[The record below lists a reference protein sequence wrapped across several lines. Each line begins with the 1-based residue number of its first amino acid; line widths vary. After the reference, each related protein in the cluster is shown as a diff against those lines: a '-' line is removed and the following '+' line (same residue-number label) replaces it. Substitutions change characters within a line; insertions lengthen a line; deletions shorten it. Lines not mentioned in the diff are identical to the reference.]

1 MSLLGMH
8 TLYVIIFLGIGIFT
22 LTTFIYYIINITG
35 SKRFSRE
42 HTRDDLDPSDVTI
55 CIPVY
60 KEDPAIFTECITA
73 VSSQG
78 SKFVVVGDS
87 SYEPYK
93 TIVESHGG
101 LFVHKPLR
109 EGQKKAIARSMDFVE
124 TPYVLIMDSDTILPE
139 GAVSSMVSHF
149 VDGVGGVG
157 PYIGIKNTGSP
168 VAYGAEF
175 VERTREIVYRAMSAH
190 GSVMHLDG
198 PCVMYRTDLIKPFI
212 LSDDFLNFK
221 IFGKTTQL
229 GEDWLMALHALTSGF
244 KLVKDYNVRVETYPQ
259 KTLKKFYK
267 QSLRWSRSEWVRF
280 GMEFKT
286 GNTFRKG
293 KFYTF
298 ELVYTY
304 MLPFIGIAAFLL
316 RTIPIMIVQLHHPNP
331 TLLNLIESVAFFDN
345 AHRGHPAG
353 VLYDLSL
360 MGINFTGSG
369 IFVLTVA
376 GKITKE
382 RLKTMAYGALAMGI
396 LFVTTVYGAFTFW
409 KEPKWGTR

>member
-1 MSLLGMH
+1 MHLLY
-8 TLYVIIFLGIGIFT
+8 LSVFLGIGVLT
-22 LTTFIYYIINITG
+22 LTTFTYYIINIMG

-42 HTRDDLDPSDVTI
+42 NTRSDLSPSDVTI

-60 KEDPAIFTECITA
+60 KEDPEIFEECINS
-73 VSSQG
+73 VSAQG

-87 SYEPYK
+87 SLEPYK
-93 TIVESHGG
+93 TIVEAQGG
-101 LFVHKPLR
+101 IFVHKPVR
-109 EGQKKAIARSMDFVE
+109 EGQKKAIGKSMEYVD

-149 VDGVGGVG
+149 VEGVGGVG
-157 PYIGIKNTGSP
+157 PNIGIKNTGTP

-175 VERTREIVYRAMSAH
+175 VERTREIVYRSMSAH

-212 LSDDFLNFK
+212 TSDDFLNFK
-221 IFGKTTQL
+221 VFGKTTQL
-229 GEDWLMALHALTSGF
+229 GEDWLMALHALTSDL
-244 KLVKDYNVRVETYPQ
+244 KLVKDYNVRVEIYPQ
-259 KTLKKFYK
+259 KTFKKFFK

-286 GNTFRKG
+286 GNAFKHGR
-293 KFYTF
+293 FYTF

-304 MLPFIGIAAFLL
+304 MMPFIAIAALFL
-316 RTIPIMIVQLHHPNP
+316 RTLPVLLFQLHHPDPNLFAFIGKV
-331 TLLNLIESVAFFDN
+331 TFLGNIDHFGSIRGLFDSLLF
-345 AHRGHPAG
+345 
-353 VLYDLSL
+353 
-360 MGINFTGSG
+360 GINFTGSG

-376 GKITKE
+376 GKINGE
-382 RLKTMAYGALAMGI
+382 RLKTLGYGAVAMGL

>member
-1 MSLLGMH
+1 MHLLY
-8 TLYVIIFLGIGIFT
+8 LSIFLGIGILT
-22 LTTFIYYIINITG
+22 LTTFSYYIINILG

-42 HTRDDLDPSDVTI
+42 HTRSDLSPNDVTI

-60 KEDPAIFTECITA
+60 NEGPEIFKECINS
-73 VSSQG
+73 VSIQG

-87 SYEPYK
+87 SLEPYK
-93 TIVESHGG
+93 SIVESQGG
-101 LFVHKPLR
+101 LFVHKPVR
-109 EGQKKAIARSMDFVE
+109 EGQKKAIAKSMDYVD

-149 VDGVGGVG
+149 VEGVGGVG
-157 PYIGIKNTGSP
+157 PNIGIKNTGTP

-175 VERTREIVYRAMSAH
+175 VERTREVVYRSMSAH

-198 PCVMYRTDLIKPFI
+198 ACVMYRTDLIKPFI
-212 LSDDFLNFK
+212 VSDDFLNFK

-229 GEDWLMALHALTSGF
+229 GEDWLMALRALTSDL

-259 KTLKKFYK
+259 KTFKKFYK

-286 GNTFRKG
+286 RNAMKQG

-304 MLPFIGIAAFLL
+304 LLPFIGIVAFFL
-316 RTIPIMIVQLHHPNP
+316 RALPIILHQLHHPDP
-331 TLLNLIESVAFFDN
+331 SFFDFIRTAAFLGDPHN
-345 AHRGHPAG
+345 VHPGSA
-353 VLYDLSL
+353 LFNFSL
-360 MGINFTGSG
+360 FGINATGSG
-369 IFVLTVA
+369 IFILTVA
-376 GKITKE
+376 GKISKE
-382 RLKTMAYGALAMGI
+382 RLKTMAYGAIAMGI
-396 LFVTTVYGAFTFW
+396 LFATTVYGAFTFW